1 MRDAK
6 GEALNYVSK
15 KAKIEDEKV
24 EVEGRNGGP
33 TASIVIFK
41 LRIKL
46 WLKLRV
52 RLPTVADDAV
62 RNIINDVGV
71 AQIVVTLLTVLNR
84 TPATIYA
91 RDWRGNSPPRQY

>member
-1 MRDAK
+1 VSRKRKSEDEENMRDAK

-46 WLKLRV
+46 WLKLRL
-52 RLPTVADDAV
+52 RLPTVAYDAV
-62 RNIINDVGV
+62 RNII
-71 AQIVVTLLTVLNR
+71 VTL
-84 TPATIYA
+84 A
-91 RDWRGNSPPRQY
+91 WRKSSSLY